1 MSKFFIF
8 AGSISAFL
16 AVGLGAF
23 GAHIL
28 KSKLS
33 LEMMEVYQTG
43 IHYHIF
49 HSLGLILI
57 GIIAY
62 WISQSPLVNW
72 SGGLILAGII
82 IFSGSLYVLSITGI
96 RTLGAITPIGGV
108 AFIVGWLLLA
118 YAALKNL

>member
-33 LEMMEVYQTG
+33 QEMMEVYQTG

>member
-28 KSKLS
+28 KSKLPQD
-33 LEMMEVYQTG
+33 MMEIYQTG
-43 IHYHIF
+43 VQYHIF

-57 GIIAY
+57 GIIAH
-62 WISQSPLVNW
+62 WISQSPVVNW
-72 SGGLILAGII
+72 SGGFILAGII
-82 IFSGSLYVLSITGI
+82 VFSGSLYILSITGI
-96 RTLGAITPIGGV
+96 RTFGAITPIGGV
-108 AFIVGWLLLA
+108 AFLLGWILLA
-118 YAALKNL
+118 YVSLKSL